1 MSKVSKEHIELMV
14 EKFVEEI
21 VTGSAIELVDVEY
34 VKEREW
40 YLRVFLDKEGGIEI
54 EDCQWVSER
63 LEAKFEELDPI
74 KESYYLEVSS
84 PGLDRALRKDRDFI
98 RHIGDK
104 IEISTF
110 KTLNGEKKFV
120 GILKC
125 LNDGTI
131 SIDVNGAEVNIP
143 RDQASQ
149 VRLYLEF

>member
-1 MSKVSKEHIELMV
+1 MSKEHVEILV
-14 EKFVEEI
+14 EKIVEDI
-21 VTGSAIELVDVEY
+21 LVGSTLELVDVEY

-54 EDCQWVSER
+54 EDCHWVSEKV
-63 LEAKFEELDPI
+63 EAKLEELDPI

-98 RHIGDK
+98 RHVGDK

-110 KTLNGEKKFV
+110 KPFNGERKFV

-125 LNDGTI
+125 LCDGNI
-131 SIDVNGAEVNIP
+131 SIDVDGAELHIP
-143 RDQASQ
+143 RDQTSQ
-149 VRLYLEF
+149 VRLYLDF

>member
-1 MSKVSKEHIELMV
+1 MSKEHIEIMV
-14 EKFVEEI
+14 EKIVEDI
-21 VTGSAIELVDVEY
+21 VTDSAIELVDVEY

-54 EDCQWVSER
+54 EDCQWVSEQI
-63 LEAKFEELDPI
+63 EAKLEELDPI

-110 KTLNGEKKFV
+110 KSFNGEKKIV
-120 GILKC
+120 GVLKG
-125 LNDGTI
+125 LNDGNI
-131 SIDVNGAEVNIP
+131 SIDVDGAEINIP
-143 RDQASQ
+143 HDQTSQ
-149 VRLYLEF
+149 VRLYLDF

>member
-1 MSKVSKEHIELMV
+1 MSKVSKEHIEIMV
-14 EKFVEEI
+14 EKFVEDI

-54 EDCQWVSER
+54 EDCQWVSEK

-84 PGLDRALRKDRDFI
+84 PGLDRTLRKDRDFI

-110 KTLNGEKKFV
+110 KSVNGVKKIV
-120 GILKC
+120 GVLKG
-125 LNDGTI
+125 LNDGNI
-131 SIDVNGAEVNIP
+131 SIDVDGAEINIP
-143 RDQASQ
+143 RDQTSQ